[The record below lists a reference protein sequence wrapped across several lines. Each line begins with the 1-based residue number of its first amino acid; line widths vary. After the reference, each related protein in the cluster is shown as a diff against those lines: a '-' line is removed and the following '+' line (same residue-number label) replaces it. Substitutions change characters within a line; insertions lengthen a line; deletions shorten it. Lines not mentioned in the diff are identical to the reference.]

1 MYWLTGIL
9 GLVLGVAPFVLGY
22 STNANALW
30 TSVILGA
37 VVLLAA
43 IYKAAFKTATTWEYW
58 VMGVAGLLA
67 VIAPFV
73 LGFQALTF
81 ALWTMVIIGG
91 IIVLVAAYELFY
103 RRPTQLNVGR

>member
-22 STNANALW
+22 STNPNALW
-30 TSVILGA
+30 TSIILGA
-37 VVLLAA
+37 IVLVAA
-43 IYKAAFKTATTWEYW
+43 VYKAAFKTETTWEYW
-58 VMGVAGLLA
+58 VMGIAGLLA
-67 VIAPFV
+67 VIAPFA

-91 IIVLVAAYELFY
+91 VIVLAAAYELFY
-103 RRPTQLNVGR
+103 NRPTQISANR

>member
-22 STNANALW
+22 STNPNALW

-37 VVLLAA
+37 IVLLAA

-58 VMGVAGLLA
+58 VTGIAGLLA
-67 VIAPFV
+67 VIAPFI
-73 LGFQALTF
+73 LGFQALAV
-81 ALWTMVIIGG
+81 ALWTTVIIGG
-91 IIVLVAAYELFY
+91 VIVLAAAYELFY
-103 RRPTQLNVGR
+103 HRPMEANVTR